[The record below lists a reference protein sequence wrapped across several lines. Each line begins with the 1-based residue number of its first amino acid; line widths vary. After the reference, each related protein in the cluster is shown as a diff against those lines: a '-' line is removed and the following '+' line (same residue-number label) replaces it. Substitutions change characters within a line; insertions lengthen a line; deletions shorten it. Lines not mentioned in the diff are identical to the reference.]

1 MPFCPQCGN
10 RVEESHRFCTSCGNS
25 LSPSPS
31 KDSFRTRERE
41 GMQEERKEEEI
52 RRIPADPPGRSS
64 GSSFGKAFTQSSGE
78 SALTLGWISVA
89 SLGGLA
95 LVSLLFQD
103 VLGFVLALGFA
114 GGAYALVLKP
124 LQKGNAAEALLPALV
139 ISVVVSLIGVAV
151 LLVTRSMMGIL
162 DVAAALPGY
171 LLWKELRG

>member
-10 RVEESHRFCTSCGNS
+10 RVEEDHRFCTACGNP
-25 LSPSPS
+25 LSPPS
-31 KDSFRTRERE
+31 SKESFRSRERE
-41 GMQEERKEEEI
+41 EMQEERKEEEI

-64 GSSFGKAFTQSSGE
+64 GSSFGKAFAQSSGE

-114 GGAYALVLKP
+114 VGAYALVLKP
-124 LQKGNAAEALLPALV
+124 LQRGNAAAALLPALV

-151 LLVTRSMMGIL
+151 LLVTRSMMGLL

-171 LLWKELRG
+171 LLWKELRM